1 MRVVQFALQVAV
13 SLVSAMA
20 AAGFCV
26 PAAASETAHTFAPEA
41 LDSLWGRGGAA
52 AVGIGEVE
60 DKGLVAEEGNWQQR
74 QVFAA
79 GGVWRGCE
87 VMEAVSDL
95 LYSLVAR
102 RPQEVP
108 SAIPALLQA
117 CILLLI
123 WHACILLLM

>member
-1 MRVVQFALQVAV
+1 MRVVQLALQVAV

-26 PAAASETAHTFAPEA
+26 PAAASETAHTVAPQA
-41 LDSLWGRGGAA
+41 LDSFGGGGGEA
-52 AVGIGEVE
+52 AVGGGGEVE
-60 DKGLVAEEGNWQQR
+60 DKGVVAEEVNWQQR
-74 QVFAA
+74 QMFAA

-117 CILLLI
+117 HILKRQRPSTVI
-123 WHACILLLM
+123 I

>member
-1 MRVVQFALQVAV
+1 M
-13 SLVSAMA
+13 
-20 AAGFCV
+20 G
-26 PAAASETAHTFAPEA
+26 
-41 LDSLWGRGGAA
+41 
-52 AVGIGEVE
+52 
-60 DKGLVAEEGNWQQR
+60 EEGNWQQR

-79 GGVWRGCE
+79 GGVLRGCE

-117 CILLLI
+117 RMLKSQRPSKVTI
-123 WHACILLLM
+123 